1 MPSRA
6 RRLAIAALV
15 ALATLGAGTASSAAA
30 PDAKRPEASG
40 SPGGAGGRPDGGRPG
55 AGGGGGSAQADPF
68 ADPGAEEN
76 PAAVGTVNPLAI
88 RNPFCDAGGLE
99 RAQRRNCR
107 VTGTPEGRYPTSNH
121 GFDIHIDTGLD
132 NVSGNFAA
140 MIAQIAGAIWSFC
153 LFVLQIV
160 LTVLGWAFAL
170 SPFTDNE
177 ALREI
182 DSGLG
187 RFYRAFTDPWLVV
200 AMVSIGA
207 WALYRG
213 IVRREVAATVAGTA
227 MSVALMLVGLWVV
240 HEPKATIGTV
250 TEHTNAAAVSVLAA
264 PQSGSVSNR
273 VGDYGEATDEVWR
286 SMTLPGFAVLNF
298 SNVEWAL
305 SEPDEELLETAD
317 DKACLDAAYLAQIP
331 PRRWEKLLDPF
342 ADRDCGDLAAFV
354 PAPRTNAEIWLRNS
368 PGSPARE
375 SLWEEHADD
384 APYSSYSQIQGEGG
398 AATRFP
404 LVCLI
409 ALGLLGGIL
418 LLAWIAMRLFM
429 QTAVA
434 FVLVLIAPLALFL
447 PAFGERGRA
456 GFGAWGTTLLGAV
469 VSKLVYAALLS
480 VVLLATSVIGS
491 LTGASGGLGATMGF
505 LAMAALWW
513 AVFLNRNTLLAFL
526 SISEEP
532 REGGSRL
539 GAMLGL
545 YSMARVGQR
554 LAGARL
560 GAGGG
565 AGEGRL
571 GGAKDRLL
579 GERGDREEATA
590 RVAGGDLD
598 ARGERRLDAKLA
610 ADEELI
616 GAQGS
621 RREQLAEAGRGRT
634 EALKEARRH
643 EHAAKG
649 APSPGERARHQRAR
663 ETALERASALRERQ
677 GELRGA
683 IRKAAPGEAQ
693 ASSFVAGARERERMS
708 GRRWSGEEL
717 GQAREAIRSEADRPP
732 EDPAHA
738 WRVGMSRER
747 YAALEGAER
756 ERAHGEVAGQ
766 LRADKA
772 AFGAIPDR
780 PDGLV
785 GRRASRRYRRQVV
798 ARPGGEQRLHAERR
812 HAARQRR
819 RRPSRRGVSR

>member
-1 MPSRA
+1 
-6 RRLAIAALV
+6 
-15 ALATLGAGTASSAAA
+15 
-30 PDAKRPEASG
+30 
-40 SPGGAGGRPDGGRPG
+40 
-55 AGGGGGSAQADPF
+55 
-68 ADPGAEEN
+68 
-76 PAAVGTVNPLAI
+76 VNPLAI

-132 NVSGNFAA
+132 NVSGNFAS

-177 ALREI
+177 ALREL
-182 DSGLG
+182 DSGLA

-227 MSVALMLVGLWVV
+227 VSVALMLVGLWVV

-250 TEHTNAAAVSVLAA
+250 TEHTNAAALSVLAA
-264 PQSGSVSNR
+264 PQSGSVSNP

-298 SNVEWAL
+298 SNVDWAL
-305 SEPDEELLETAD
+305 SEPDEELLETANE
-317 DKACLDAAYLAQIP
+317 KACLDAAYLGQIP
-331 PRRWEKLLDPF
+331 PQRWQQLAEAGLAVGALDCEDIG
-342 ADRDCGDLAAFV
+342 AIM
-354 PAPRTNAEIWLRNS
+354 PAPRTNAEIWLRSS
-368 PGSPARE
+368 PGSPTRE
-375 SLWEEHADD
+375 ALWEEHTDD
-384 APYSSYSQIQGEGG
+384 APYSSYLQIQGEGG

-456 GFGAWGTTLLGAV
+456 GFGAWGTTLIGAL

-532 REGGSRL
+532 REGGSRV

-545 YSMARVGQR
+545 YSMARMGQR
-554 LAGARL
+554 LSGAGRGAGA
-560 GAGGG
+560 GAQ
-565 AGEGRL
+565 EGRL

-579 GERGDREEATA
+579 ADRGDREEATS
-590 RVAGGDLD
+590 RVAAGDLD
-598 ARGERRLDAKLA
+598 SRGERRLDAKLA
-610 ADEELI
+610 ADEEVI
-616 GAQGS
+616 GAQGR

-643 EHAAKG
+643 EHAAN
-649 APSPGERARHQRAR
+649 AASSAAERARHERAR
-663 ETALERASALRERQ
+663 EAALERASALGERQ
-677 GELRGA
+677 GGLRGELRE
-683 IRKAAPGEAQ
+683 AAPAEAQ

-785 GRRASRRYRRQVV
+785 GRRGSRRYRRQVL
-798 ARPGGEQRLHAERR
+798 ARPGGEQRLHTERR
-812 HAARQRR
+812 RAARRR
-819 RRPSRRGVSR
+819 RQRPSRRGVSR